1 MSACPDKIFSAPDGD
16 DDRDDG
22 DDDGG
27 HEVHALMMMKT
38 MDYTTHYS
46 PVVMAWLLEM
56 QAWVTVW
63 EGTETG
69 MPAVQCCRIKVEHA
83 IAIAGGTL
91 GQMPS
96 VTESYCH

>member
-1 MSACPDKIFSAPDGD
+1 MSACPDKIFSAPGDDDD

-22 DDDGG
+22 DDDEG

-63 EGTETG
+63 EGTVTG
-69 MPAVQCCRIKVEHA
+69 MPIEHA
-83 IAIAGGTL
+83 W
-91 GQMPS
+91 
-96 VTESYCH
+96 